1 MVVES
6 QNVDAQILVLDQL
19 NLCEIILTY
28 NCFIAEPLRQKAL
41 VGEGSLDE
49 GAYALIPDDITFE
62 SPRSWIKNYFELFT
76 AKYLPET
83 SYEALT
89 LGMKGSEY
97 RVLSKEHYHDEIMSM
112 KQSLLDDHHINLVH
126 KIIEQAGP
134 VEDPEFD
141 SVIYMNATVEIP
153 DRQRDGAFKTV
164 SGTLFP
170 GLFKL

>member
-41 VGEGSLDE
+41 VGDGSMDE
-49 GAYALIPDDITFE
+49 GAYALIPDDTTFE
-62 SPRSWIKNYFELFT
+62 LPRSWIKGYFELFT
-76 AKYLPET
+76 TKYLPET

-89 LGMKGSEY
+89 MGMKGSQN

-126 KIIEQAGP
+126 EVLEKEGP
-134 VEDPEFD
+134 VEDPE
-141 SVIYMNATVEIP
+141 SESLIYMNATVKIP
-153 DRQRDGAFKTV
+153 DRENEGAFKSV

-170 GLFKL
+170 GLFKT